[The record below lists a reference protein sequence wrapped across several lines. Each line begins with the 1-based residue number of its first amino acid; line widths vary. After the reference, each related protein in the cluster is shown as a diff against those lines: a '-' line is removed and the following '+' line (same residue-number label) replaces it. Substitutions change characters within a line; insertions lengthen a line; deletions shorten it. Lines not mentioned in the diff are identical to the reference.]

1 MESFRYSLAMFILMA
16 VIGAGDAANVTYD
29 GRSLIIDGQHKI
41 LFSGSIHYP
50 RSTPQ
55 MWRSLIAKAKSGGI
69 DVIDTYVFWNIHEPQ
84 QGQFD
89 FSGRHDIVRFIK
101 EIQSQGLYVCL
112 RIGPFI
118 QGEWSYGGLP
128 FWLHNVQ
135 GIVFRT
141 DNEPFKYHMKRYAQ
155 MIVKLMKSEN
165 LYASQGGPIILS
177 QIENEYGMVARAFR
191 QEGKSY
197 IKWAAKLAVELET
210 GVPWVMCKQDDAPDP
225 LINACNGRQ
234 CGETFR
240 GPNSPTKPA
249 IWTENWTSF
258 YQTYGEEPLAR
269 SAEDIAFQVALFI
282 AKNGSFVNYYMFHG
296 GTNFG
301 RNASQFVATS
311 YYDQAPLDEYGLLRQ
326 PKWGHLKELHAAV
339 KLCERPLLSG
349 LRTTISLG
357 KLQTAFVF
365 GKNADQCAALLVN
378 QDKNDS
384 TVKFLNSSYLLSPKS
399 ISVLPDCKNVAF
411 NTAKVN
417 AQYNTRTREP
427 RQNLSSPHM
436 WEVFTE
442 TVPSF
447 SETSIRSESLLE
459 HMNTTQDTSDY
470 MWQIFRFQQLEPA
483 SSILKVNHIGHVL
496 HAFLNGIFIGS
507 MHGAFKAQRFSLE
520 KNVSLINGTNS
531 IALLSV
537 MVGLPVSLNL
547 FFWTCIIFAPNRG
560 TSTGVSV
567 ASIKSPS
574 QGVSLWITEFRS
586 TSRKESWGITER
598 KDLEWK
604 TCTVLQQ
611 IYLGVG
617 LHGEQVH
624 VYTDPGAAKVQ
635 WKQYRD
641 YKTQPLTWYKASFD
655 TPEGK
660 YPVALNLGSMGKG
673 EAWVNGQSIG
683 RYWVSFHTSKGNP
696 SQRWYHIPRSFLKPK
711 RNLLVIMEEERAVN
725 PLGITIDTV
734 SATEVC
740 GHVSSSHPPPVVSWK
755 RKRHS
760 RNERRHV
767 KHQYDRRPK
776 VQLQCSHGKKISKV
790 LFASFGTPNGN
801 CWSYSLGKCHSPK
814 SLAVV
819 QKACLSKSR
828 CSVPV
833 WSKTFGGDSCPH
845 TVKSLLVHAQCS

>member
-1 MESFRYSLAMFILMA
+1 MRFRYSLAMIIVIAA
-16 VIGAGDAANVTYD
+16 VIGGGDAANVTYD

-89 FSGRHDIVRFIK
+89 FSGRRDIVRFIK
-101 EIQSQGLYVCL
+101 EIHAQGLYVCL

-128 FWLHNVQ
+128 FWLHNVH

-155 MIVKLMKSEN
+155 IVVKLMKSEN

-197 IKWAAKLAVELET
+197 IKWAAQLAVELET

-225 LINACNGRQ
+225 VINACNGRQ
-234 CGETFR
+234 CGETFK
-240 GPNSPTKPA
+240 GPNSPNKPA

-258 YQTYGEEPLAR
+258 YQTYGEEPLMR
-269 SAEDIAFQVALFI
+269 SAEDIAFHVALFI
-282 AKNGSFVNYYMFHG
+282 AKNGSFINYYMYHG

-301 RNASQFVATS
+301 RNASQYVTTT

-339 KLCERPLLSG
+339 KLCEKHLLYG
-349 LRTTISLG
+349 LRSTISLG

-365 GKNADQCAALLVN
+365 GKNADLCAALLVN
-378 QDKNDS
+378 QDKNVS
-384 TVKFLNSSYLLSPKS
+384 TVQFLNSSYLLSPKS

-436 WEVFTE
+436 WEEYTE
-442 TVPSF
+442 AVPSF
-447 SETSIRSESLLE
+447 SETTIRSDFLLD

-470 MWQIFRFQQLEPA
+470 LWQIFRFQQLDRAA
-483 SSILKVNHIGHVL
+483 SVLKVKHIGHVL
-496 HAFLNGIFIGS
+496 HTFLNGRYIGS
-507 MHGAFKAQRFSLE
+507 MHGAFKAQRFFLE
-520 KNVSLINGTNS
+520 KNLSLIDGTNS

-537 MVGLPVSLNL
+537 MVGLPNSGAHLERRVGGS
-547 FFWTCIIFAPNRG
+547 R
-560 TSTGVSV
+560 SV
-567 ASIKSPS
+567 KIWNGKHAMYFNNY
-574 QGVSLWITEFRS
+574 T
-586 TSRKESWGITER
+586 WGY
-598 KDLEWK
+598 
-604 TCTVLQQ
+604 Q
-611 IYLGVG
+611 VG

-624 VYTDPGAAKVQ
+624 VYTDNGASKVQ
-635 WKQYRD
+635 WKQYRES
-641 YKTQPLTWYKASFD
+641 TSQPLTWYKASFD
-655 TPEGK
+655 TPEGHD
-660 YPVALNLGSMGKG
+660 PVALNLGSMGKG

-696 SQRWYHIPRSFLKPK
+696 SQIWYHIPKAFLKPK
-711 RNLLVIMEEERAVN
+711 RNVLVILEEEREGN

-734 SATEVC
+734 AATKVC
-740 GHVSSSHPPPVVSWK
+740 GHVSNLHPSPVISWTRNS
-755 RKRHS
+755 RKRNKH
-760 RNERRHV
+760 RHL
-767 KHQYDRRPK
+767 KQLYDRRPK
-776 VQLQCSHGKKISKV
+776 VQLQCPYGRKISKV

-801 CWSYSLGKCHSPK
+801 CWNYSVGSCHSPN
-814 SLAVV
+814 SLAVTE
-819 QKACLSKSR
+819 KACLSKSK
-828 CSVPV
+828 CSIPV

-845 TVKSLLVHAQCS
+845 TVQSLLVHAQCS

>member
-1 MESFRYSLAMFILMA
+1 MASFRYSLAMFILMA
-16 VIGAGDAANVTYD
+16 VIGAGDAGNVTYD

-55 MWRSLIAKAKSGGI
+55 MWPSLIAKAKSGGI

-89 FSGRHDIVRFIK
+89 FSGRRDIVRFIK
-101 EIQSQGLYVCL
+101 EIQAQGLYVCL

-128 FWLHNVQ
+128 FWLHNVK

-155 MIVKLMKSEN
+155 MIVQLMKSEN

-191 QEGKSY
+191 LEGKSY
-197 IKWAAKLAVELET
+197 VKWAANMAVELET

-234 CGETFR
+234 CGETFK
-240 GPNSPTKPA
+240 GPNSPNKPA

-258 YQTYGEEPLAR
+258 YQTYGEEPLIR

-282 AKNGSFVNYYMFHG
+282 AKNGSFVNYYMYHG

-301 RNASQFVATS
+301 RNASQFVTSS

-326 PKWGHLKELHAAV
+326 PKWGHLKELHAAI

-349 LRTTISLG
+349 LRTAIPIG

-365 GKNADQCAALLVN
+365 GKNADLCAALLVN

-384 TVKFLNSSYLLSPKS
+384 TVQFLDSSYLLSPNS

-417 AQYNTRTREP
+417 AQYNTRRREP
-427 RQNLSSPHM
+427 RQNLSSSHM

-442 TVPSF
+442 TVPSY

-459 HMNTTQDTSDY
+459 HLNTTQDTSDY
-470 MWQIFRFQQLEPA
+470 LWQIFRFQQSEPA
-483 SSILKVNHIGHVL
+483 ASILKVNHIGHVL
-496 HAFLNGIFIGS
+496 HAFVNGRLIGS
-507 MHGAFKAQRFSLE
+507 MHGAFKAQKFLLE

-537 MVGLPVSLNL
+537 MVGLPNSGAHLERRVGGS
-547 FFWTCIIFAPNRG
+547 R
-560 TSTGVSV
+560 SV
-567 ASIKSPS
+567 KIWNGKYALYFNKYA
-574 QGVSLWITEFRS
+574 
-586 TSRKESWGITER
+586 WGY
-598 KDLEWK
+598 
-604 TCTVLQQ
+604 Q
-611 IYLGVG
+611 VG

-624 VYTDPGAAKVQ
+624 VYTDNGAAKVK

-641 YKTQPLTWYKASFD
+641 YNSQPLTWYKASFD

-660 YPVALNLGSMGKG
+660 DPVALNLGSMGKG

-683 RYWVSFHTSKGNP
+683 RYWVSFHTSKGSP
-696 SQRWYHIPRSFLKPK
+696 SQIWYHIPRSFLKPK
-711 RNLLVIMEEERAVN
+711 SNSLVIFEEEREGN

-734 SATEVC
+734 SVTEVC
-740 GHVSSSHPPPVVSWK
+740 GHVSNSYPPPVIFWK
-755 RKRHS
+755 RKSHK
-760 RNERRHV
+760 RNEHRHR
-767 KHQYDRRPK
+767 KHRYDMRPK
-776 VQLQCSHGKKISKV
+776 VQLQCSNGRKISKV

-801 CWSYSLGKCHSPK
+801 CWSYSVGKCHSPK
-814 SLAVV
+814 SLAVI

-845 TVKSLLVHAQCS
+845 SVKSLLVHAQCS

>member
-1 MESFRYSLAMFILMA
+1 MASFRSSLALFVLLMA
-16 VIGAGDAANVTYD
+16 VIGAGDAGNVTYD

-55 MWRSLIAKAKSGGI
+55 MWPHLIGKAKSGGI

-84 QGQFD
+84 QGKFD
-89 FSGRHDIVRFIK
+89 FSGRRDIVRFIK
-101 EIQSQGLYVCL
+101 VIQAHGLYVCL

-128 FWLHNVQ
+128 FWLHNVP

-177 QIENEYGMVARAFR
+177 QIENEYGMVARAFK

-197 IKWAAKLAVELET
+197 VKWAAKLAVELET

-234 CGETFR
+234 CGETFK
-240 GPNSPTKPA
+240 GPNSPNKPA
-249 IWTENWTSF
+249 VWTENWTSF
-258 YQTYGEEPLAR
+258 YQTFGEEPLKR

-282 AKNGSFVNYYMFHG
+282 ARNGSFVNYYMYHG

-301 RNASQFVATS
+301 RNASQFVITS

-349 LRTTISLG
+349 LRTTTSLG

-365 GKNADQCAALLVN
+365 GKSAELCAAFLMN
-378 QDKNDS
+378 QDKIYS
-384 TVKFLNSSYLLSPKS
+384 TVHFLNSSYTLSPNS
-399 ISVLPDCKNVAF
+399 ISVLPDCKNVDF

-417 AQYNTRTREP
+417 AQYTTRTREP
-427 RQNLSSPHM
+427 RQKLSSPRM
-436 WEVFTE
+436 WEEYTE
-442 TVPSF
+442 TIPSF
-447 SETSIRSESLLE
+447 SETTIRSEYLLE
-459 HMNTTQDTSDY
+459 HMNTSQDTSDY
-470 MWQIFRFQQLEPA
+470 LWEVFMFQQPEPA
-483 SSILKVNHIGHVL
+483 ASTLKVSHIGHVL
-496 HAFLNGIFIGS
+496 HAFANGRFIGS
-507 MHGAFKAQRFSLE
+507 MHGAFKSQRFLLE
-520 KNVSLINGTNS
+520 KNVSLINGTNN

-537 MVGLPVSLNL
+537 MVGLPNSGAHLERRVGGSRSVKIWNGKQSLY
-547 FFWTCIIFAPNRG
+547 FHKYA
-560 TSTGVSV
+560 
-567 ASIKSPS
+567 
-574 QGVSLWITEFRS
+574 
-586 TSRKESWGITER
+586 WGY
-598 KDLEWK
+598 
-604 TCTVLQQ
+604 Q
-611 IYLGVG
+611 VG
-617 LHGEQVH
+617 LHGENVH
-624 VYTDPGAAKVQ
+624 VYTDDGAATVQ
-635 WKQYRD
+635 WKQYTD
-641 YKTQPLTWYKASFD
+641 SNSQPLTWYKASFD
-655 TPEGK
+655 TPKGTD
-660 YPVALNLGSMGKG
+660 PVALNLGSMGKG

-683 RYWVSFHTSKGNP
+683 RYWVSFHTTKGIP
-696 SQRWYHIPRSFLKPK
+696 SQIWYHVPRSFLTPNS
-711 RNLLVIMEEERAVN
+711 NLLVILEEEKEGN

-734 SATEVC
+734 SVTEVC
-740 GHVSSSHPPPVVSWK
+740 GHVSSSHPPPVVS
-755 RKRHS
+755 S
-760 RNERRHV
+760 RRRSHNQTEQHL
-767 KHQYDRRPK
+767 KYRYDRRPK
-776 VQLQCSHGKKISKV
+776 VQLQCPYGKKISKV
-790 LFASFGTPNGN
+790 LFASFGSPKGN
-801 CWSYSLGKCHSPK
+801 CWRHSIGSCHSPN

-819 QKACLSKSR
+819 QKACLRKSR
-828 CSVPV
+828 CSVAV

>member
-1 MESFRYSLAMFILMA
+1 MSVFTVEMASLWNSLAMFILMA
-16 VIGAGDAANVTYD
+16 VIVVGDAANVTYD
-29 GRSLIIDGQHKI
+29 GRSLIINGQHKI

-55 MWRSLIAKAKSGGI
+55 MWPSLIAKAKSGGI

-89 FSGRHDIVRFIK
+89 FSGRRDIVKFIK

-141 DNEPFKYHMKRYAQ
+141 DNEPFKYHMNRYAQ
-155 MIVKLMKSEN
+155 MIVKLMKSEK

-177 QIENEYGMVARAFR
+177 QIENEYGMVGRAFR

-197 IKWAAKLAVELET
+197 VKWAAKLAVELET

-225 LINACNGRQ
+225 VINACNGRQ
-234 CGETFR
+234 CGETFK
-240 GPNSPTKPA
+240 GPNSPNKPA

-258 YQTYGEEPLAR
+258 YQTYGEEPLRR

-282 AKNGSFVNYYMFHG
+282 AKNGSFVNYYMYHG

-301 RNASQFVATS
+301 RNASQFVTTS
-311 YYDQAPLDEYGLLRQ
+311 YYDEAPLDEYGLLRQ

-339 KLCERPLLSG
+339 KLCEEPLLSG
-349 LRTTISLG
+349 LQTTISLG
-357 KLQTAFVF
+357 KLQTAFMF
-365 GKNADQCAALLVN
+365 GKKEDLCAVFLVN
-378 QDKNDS
+378 QEKFKS
-384 TVKFLNSSYLLSPKS
+384 TVQFLNSSYLLSPKS
-399 ISVLPDCKNVAF
+399 ISILPDCKNVAF

-417 AQYNTRTREP
+417 TQYNTRTREP

-436 WEVFTE
+436 WEEFTE

-470 MWQIFRFQQLEPA
+470 LWQITRFQQPEGAP
-483 SSILKVNHIGHVL
+483 SILRVIHLGHVL
-496 HAFLNGIFIGS
+496 HAFINGRFIGS
-507 MHGAFKAQRFSLE
+507 MHGTFKERRFLLDKKLSL
-520 KNVSLINGTNS
+520 NSGTNN

-537 MVGLPVSLNL
+537 MVGLPNSGAHLERRV
-547 FFWTCIIFAPNRG
+547 
-560 TSTGVSV
+560 TGSRSV
-567 ASIKSPS
+567 NVWNGKHA
-574 QGVSLWITEFRS
+574 LYFNNY
-586 TSRKESWGITER
+586 SWGY
-598 KDLEWK
+598 
-604 TCTVLQQ
+604 Q
-611 IYLGVG
+611 VG
-617 LHGEQVH
+617 LQGEKFH
-624 VYTDPGAAKVQ
+624 VYTENGAAKVQ
-635 WKQYRD
+635 WKHYRD
-641 YKTQPLTWYKASFD
+641 SQSQPLTWYKASFD

-660 YPVALNLGSMGKG
+660 DPVALNLGSMGKG
-673 EAWVNGQSIG
+673 AAWVNGQSIG
-683 RYWVSFHTSKGNP
+683 RYWVSFHTSKGSP
-696 SQRWYHIPRSFLKPK
+696 SQIWYHIPRSFLKAS
-711 RNLLVIMEEERAVN
+711 RNLLVILEEEREGN

-734 SATEVC
+734 SVTEVC
-740 GHVSSSHPPPVVSWK
+740 GHVSTSHHPPVISWR
-755 RKRHS
+755 RKGHNRNKHRHL
-760 RNERRHV
+760 
-767 KHQYDRRPK
+767 KHLYDRRPK
-776 VQLQCSHGKKISKV
+776 VQLQCSNGRKISKV

-801 CWSYSLGKCHSPK
+801 CWSYSVGKCHSPN
-814 SLAVV
+814 SLAVI
-819 QKACLSKSR
+819 QKACLSKRR
-828 CSVPV
+828 CSVAV
-833 WSKTFGGDSCPH
+833 WNKTFGGDSCPH